1 MIYNNIRKAN
11 INDLDRVLKI
21 TKSCAK
27 AMESKKIFQWNDGYP
42 SLSAFENDINNNW
55 LYVNIKGEE
64 IIGCICVSD
73 FMDEEY
79 DTVKWLT
86 DNNNN
91 NIYIHRLAVDPDY
104 QGVGYAQKMMSF
116 AEEFAKKNKYT
127 SIRLDT
133 FSKNMKNQKFYKQ
146 RGYKKLGEI
155 FFPNQSMYPFYC
167 YELLL

>member
-1 MIYNNIRKAN
+1 MIREATVD
-11 INDLDRVLKI
+11 DLDAILKI

-27 AMESKKIFQWNDGYP
+27 KLVSKNIFQWNEYYP
-42 SLSAFENDINNNW
+42 NRNVFENDLYNKW
-55 LYVNIKGEE
+55 LYVTVKENKV
-64 IIGCICVSD
+64 IGSVCVSD
-73 FMDEEY
+73 LIDDEY
-79 DTVKWLT
+79 ATVKWLT
-86 DNNNN
+86 PNNNN

-116 AEEFAKKNKYT
+116 AEEFAKKNKYR

>member
-1 MIYNNIRKAN
+1 MIREATV
-11 INDLDRVLKI
+11 NDLDAILKI

-27 AMESKKIFQWNDGYP
+27 KLVSKNIFQWNEYYP
-42 SLSAFENDINNNW
+42 NRNVFENDLYNKW
-55 LYVNIKGEE
+55 LYVTVKENKV
-64 IIGCICVSD
+64 IGSVCVSD
-73 FMDEEY
+73 LIDDEY
-79 DTVKWLT
+79 ATVKWLT
-86 DNNNN
+86 PNNNN

-116 AEEFAKKNKYT
+116 AEEFAKKNKYK

-146 RGYKKLGEI
+146 RSYKKLGEI

>member
-1 MIYNNIRKAN
+1 MIREATVD
-11 INDLDRVLKI
+11 DLDAILKI

-27 AMESKKIFQWNDGYP
+27 KLVSKNIFQWNEYYP
-42 SLSAFENDINNNW
+42 NRNVFENDLYNKW
-55 LYVNIKGEE
+55 LYVTVKENKV
-64 IIGCICVSD
+64 IGSVCVSD
-73 FMDEEY
+73 LIDDEY
-79 DTVKWLT
+79 ATVKWLT
-86 DNNNN
+86 PNNN

-116 AEEFAKKNKYT
+116 AEEFAKKNKYK

-155 FFPNQSMYPFYC
+155 FFPNQSMHPFYC

>member
-1 MIYNNIRKAN
+1 MIREATVD
-11 INDLDRVLKI
+11 DLDAILKI

-27 AMESKKIFQWNDGYP
+27 KLVSKNIFQWNEYYP
-42 SLSAFENDINNNW
+42 NRNVFENDLYNKW
-55 LYVNIKGEE
+55 LYVTVKENKV
-64 IIGCICVSD
+64 IGSVCVSD
-73 FMDEEY
+73 LIDDEY
-79 DTVKWLT
+79 ATVKWLT
-86 DNNNN
+86 PNNNN

-116 AEEFAKKNKYT
+116 AEEFAKKNKYK

-155 FFPNQSMYPFYC
+155 FFPNQSMHPFYC

>member
-1 MIYNNIRKAN
+1 MIREATV
-11 INDLDRVLKI
+11 NDLDAILKI

-27 AMESKKIFQWNDGYP
+27 KLVSKNIFQWNEYYP
-42 SLSAFENDINNNW
+42 NRNVFENDLYNKW
-55 LYVNIKGEE
+55 LYVTVKENKV
-64 IIGCICVSD
+64 IGSVCVSD
-73 FMDEEY
+73 LIDDEY
-79 DTVKWLT
+79 ATVKWLIP
-86 DNNNN
+86 NNN

-116 AEEFAKKNKYT
+116 AEEFAKKNKYR

>member
-1 MIYNNIRKAN
+1 MIREATV
-11 INDLDRVLKI
+11 NDLDAILKI

-27 AMESKKIFQWNDGYP
+27 KLVSKNIFQWNEYYP
-42 SLSAFENDINNNW
+42 NRNVFENDLYNKW
-55 LYVNIKGEE
+55 LYVTVKENKVLGSV
-64 IIGCICVSD
+64 CVSD
-73 FMDEEY
+73 LIDDEY
-79 DTVKWLT
+79 ATVKWLT
-86 DNNNN
+86 PNNN

-116 AEEFAKKNKYT
+116 AEEFAKKNKYR

-155 FFPNQSMYPFYC
+155 FFPNQSMHPFYC

>member
-1 MIYNNIRKAN
+1 MIREATV
-11 INDLDRVLKI
+11 NDLDAILKI

-27 AMESKKIFQWNDGYP
+27 KLVSKNIFQWNEYYP
-42 SLSAFENDINNNW
+42 NRNVFENDFYNKW
-55 LYVNIKGEE
+55 LYVTVKENKV
-64 IIGCICVSD
+64 IGSVCVSD
-73 FMDEEY
+73 LIDDEY
-79 DTVKWLT
+79 ATVKWLT
-86 DNNNN
+86 PNNNN

-116 AEEFAKKNKYT
+116 AEEFAKKNKYK